1 MDKINII
8 KNKLDN
14 IKETHPNI
22 YNLWKTYF
30 YKKLETLES
39 IILEIEDILYKIEN
53 DNLIDLS
60 QDNIISMVLF
70 MSCFNNDVD
79 MT

>member
-14 IKETHPNI
+14 IKESHPNI
-22 YNLWKTYF
+22 YNLWKTYL

-39 IILEIEDILYKIEN
+39 IIIEIEDILYKIEN